1 MSTPRPRLREI
12 LAESELFETLSEDD
26 LDQLVSIASRK
37 KVGAGETVFLRGQPA
52 RALYAVVSG
61 QVKVVATATDGREM
75 VLRLIDPGACFGE
88 IALLD
93 GGTRTATVTANGACE
108 LIVVD
113 RRDLLDLLRRRPE
126 IALGLLAVVAQRLR
140 RTTEQVEDT
149 NFLQL
154 PRRLAKKLIELA
166 DTYGA
171 EDAAGTRIRI
181 SQEELGNLVA
191 TSRVSINQQL
201 KAWEK
206 DGLLKTSRGAV
217 TILDRTRLAATADG

>member
-171 EDAAGTRIRI
+171 EDATGTRIRI